1 MQPKG
6 RLVKLIIVLIGAG
19 VGLGL
24 VLHTPLR
31 ALLDYHALVHGLN
44 HLGPWAV
51 LLFIAGHILAA
62 VLSIPGTV
70 LVIAGGAMFGVL
82 WGTVWSVMGATL
94 GAIAAFW
101 VARYLLRDSLMRRVG
116 QHKLLTWFDRLS
128 DRQALSCV
136 LALRLTPISPF
147 CLVNF
152 LLGLTPLSL
161 KPYAFGTLIGI
172 IPGTLAYTWLGVTGH
187 TALEGG
193 SLRPFIAALVALA
206 GLSLLPLWMQRRG
219 SAPR

>member
-1 MQPKG
+1 M
-6 RLVKLIIVLIGAG
+6 
-19 VGLGL
+19 
-24 VLHTPLR
+24 
-31 ALLDYHALVHGLN
+31 HGLN
-44 HLGPWAV
+44 QLGAWAV

-62 VLSIPGTV
+62 VLSIPGTI
-70 LVIAGGAMFGVL
+70 LVIAGGVIFGVL
-82 WGTVWSVMGATL
+82 WGTIWSVMGATL
-94 GAIAAFW
+94 GAIAAFL

-116 QHKLLTWFDRLS
+116 HHKLLTWVDQLS

-136 LALRLTPISPF
+136 LALRFTPISPF
-147 CLVNF
+147 CLINF
-152 LLGLTPLSL
+152 LLGLTPLPL

-172 IPGTLAYTWLGVTGH
+172 IPGTLAYTWLGATGH

-193 SLRPFIAALVALA
+193 SVRPFVAALVGLA